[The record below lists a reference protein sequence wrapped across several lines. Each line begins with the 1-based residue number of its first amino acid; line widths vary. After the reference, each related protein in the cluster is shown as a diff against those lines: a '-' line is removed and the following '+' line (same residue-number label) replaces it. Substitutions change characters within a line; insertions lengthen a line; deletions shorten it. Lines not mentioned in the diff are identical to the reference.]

1 MIGDVPLRL
10 GATDPPDQPLWMGL
24 GERAFLEVKRC
35 RRQQDADMVQ
45 YTARRLEIDLVKRFM
60 LRLDELREQFA
71 GSAAIYSSCP
81 RQP

>member
-1 MIGDVPLRL
+1 
-10 GATDPPDQPLWMGL
+10 MGL

-35 RRQQDADMVQ
+35 RRQHDADMAQ
-45 YTARRLEIDLVKRFM
+45 YIAREIDLVKRFT
-60 LRLDELREQFA
+60 LRLDELRDQFA

>member
-1 MIGDVPLRL
+1 
-10 GATDPPDQPLWMGL
+10 MGL
-24 GERAFLEVKRC
+24 SERAFPEVIRR
-35 RRQQDADMVQ
+35 RRQHDADMAQ
-45 YTARRLEIDLVKRFM
+45 YTARRLEIDLIKGLA